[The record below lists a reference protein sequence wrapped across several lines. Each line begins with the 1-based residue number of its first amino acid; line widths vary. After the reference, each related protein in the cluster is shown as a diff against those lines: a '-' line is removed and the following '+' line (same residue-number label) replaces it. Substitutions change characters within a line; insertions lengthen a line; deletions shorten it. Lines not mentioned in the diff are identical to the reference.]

1 MPLLVLLLA
10 FFVLSACEP
19 VIAPG
24 ETPPLAGQAAAD
36 LPPCSEEWTAVTDGI
51 RYRQHGCDPD
61 SGEFDLH
68 LVEVDPAVRR
78 LEARSG
84 AATTAPSLA
93 RELDVP
99 FAINANFFDENLRP
113 LGIIIEEGE
122 QRQAPTDVSWA
133 SIFWTD
139 TTGRPE
145 ITTSDAWP
153 PQRTPHTAVQAG
165 PRLVI
170 NGRRNEVAQ
179 ATPSLRSGVCI
190 QRDRRLLFFV
200 TPTIRFFDVHE
211 MVALAAQAADSG
223 GLGCR
228 NAMLFDGGP
237 SAQLYVRR
245 PGAAISMDGDRVPVL
260 LYAR

>member
-1 MPLLVLLLA
+1 MRLLILLFAWL
-10 FFVLSACEP
+10 VVSACEP
-19 VIAPG
+19 VIAPDGTLPLTGQVAG
-24 ETPPLAGQAAAD
+24 E

-51 RYRQHGCDPD
+51 RYRQHGCDPE

-68 LVEVDPAVRR
+68 LVEIDPAVRTV
-78 LEARSG
+78 EARSG
-84 AATTAPSLA
+84 TATTAPALA

-99 FAINANFFDENLRP
+99 FAINANFFDENYRA
-113 LGIIIEEGE
+113 LGIIVEEGE

-139 TTGRPE
+139 AQGRPG

-153 PQRTPHTAVQAG
+153 PQRTPYTAVQAG

-170 NGRRNEVAQ
+170 NGQRNDVAQ

-190 QRDRRLLFFV
+190 QRDRRLIFFV

-245 PGAAISMDGDRVPVL
+245 PGATISMDGDRVPVL